1 MAAMERRLLGLVL
14 NGRKGLPVRYWV
26 LNGTITGQVRVQRA
40 AAGYM
45 LLEGIAPR
53 ALARCLRRR
62 AVSGA
67 LGDTPAPDDPDLA
80 TSWSIAARCTWV
92 LR

>member
-1 MAAMERRLLGLVL
+1 MAAMERRLLVLVL
-14 NGRKGLPVRYWV
+14 DGRPGLPVRYWV
-26 LNGTITGQVRVQRA
+26 LHGTVTGQVRVQGA

-53 ALARCLRRR
+53 AMARCLRRR

-67 LGDTPAPDDPDLA
+67 LRDTPAQDDPDLA
-80 TSWSIAARCTWV
+80 TSWSIAAWCTWV